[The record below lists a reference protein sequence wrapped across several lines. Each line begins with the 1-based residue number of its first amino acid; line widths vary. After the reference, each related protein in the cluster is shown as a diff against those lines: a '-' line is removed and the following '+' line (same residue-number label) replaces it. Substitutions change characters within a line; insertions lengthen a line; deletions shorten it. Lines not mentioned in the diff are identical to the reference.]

1 MKNIAIVAGGDSSE
15 YGVSLRSAEGILSF
29 MDKEKFNP
37 VVVELRGQQWFALY
51 NGARLPMNKA
61 DFSFATPEGQFTFDF
76 AYITI
81 HGAPGENGIL
91 QGYFDLIGMPYST
104 SGVFVEALTF
114 NKFALNNYLRAFPQI
129 HVSDSYVVRKGLER
143 PADAEIIERLGLPCF
158 VKPNAGGSSFGVTKV
173 KIEADLAPAI
183 EKAMNE
189 SDEVMMARALQI
201 MHATIQRRDEQIARL
216 KPRADYAD
224 QVLDS
229 ISCFTVTQIGKELG
243 MTGHDLNV
251 LLCSHKIQY
260 AQSGQYLL
268 YADYARQGL
277 AKNRTFSREASD
289 GTLHTRTYLV
299 WTEKGRDFIHQLLD
313 KRLAS

>member
-1 MKNIAIVAGGDSSE
+1 MDEIKIFKNQEFGAIRTFINEQGEPMFNANDVCNALGYDQPRKAVKRHVCEEDGTKHTILTNGGKQLATFINESGL
-15 YGVSLRSAEGILSF
+15 YALILSSKLDSAKRF
-29 MDKEKFNP
+29 K
-37 VVVELRGQQWFALY
+37 QWVTSEVLPSIRKQGGY
-51 NGARLPMNKA
+51 MIARP
-61 DFSFATPEGQFTFDF
+61 D
-76 AYITI
+76 
-81 HGAPGENGIL
+81 
-91 QGYFDLIGMPYST
+91 
-104 SGVFVEALTF
+104 
-114 NKFALNNYLRAFPQI
+114 
-129 HVSDSYVVRKGLER
+129 
-143 PADAEIIERLGLPCF
+143 
-158 VKPNAGGSSFGVTKV
+158 
-173 KIEADLAPAI
+173 
-183 EKAMNE
+183 E
-189 SDEVMMARALQI
+189 SDEVILARALQI
-201 MHATIQRRDEQIARL
+201 MQATLQRRDELIAKL
-216 KPRADYAD
+216 QPRAEYAD
-224 QVLDS
+224 HVLDN